1 MTGNPMVL
9 VGGGLAGAT
18 AAGTLRKEGYAGP
31 VILIGQEQHLPYLR
45 PPLSKEYLNGK
56 QDAEAA
62 LVHDAGWYR
71 SRDIDLRLGETVSG
85 IDPARR
91 TVVLAGGDSLEY
103 ERLLLATGA
112 SPRKLRIPGADLQG
126 VHYLRTL
133 EDSTR
138 LRDELAGGGRQVVII
153 GSGWIGME
161 TAAAA
166 RTYGNQVTVLGRD
179 TVPLRK
185 AIGDDLGGLFA
196 EVHEEHGVEF
206 RHSTSPAAL
215 EGPAAPEGRVAAV
228 VTDGGETL
236 PADLVIVAVGVSPHM
251 ELAEAAGLAVGNGIE
266 VDASLRTSDP
276 YIHAAGDVANAFH
289 PVLDA
294 RLRSEHWANA
304 IAGGKAAA
312 RAMLGQEIVFDDIP
326 YFYTDQYDL
335 GMEYSGYFP
344 LAADADV
351 VIRGDLDRREFI
363 AFWVRD
369 GKVIAGMNVNV
380 WDVQEPIKD
389 LIRSGRTV
397 DSEALADTTRELNS
411 L

>member
-1 MTGNPMVL
+1 MTVQPMVI

-56 QDAEAA
+56 QDAEAT
-62 LVHDAGWYR
+62 LVHDGGWYR
-71 SRDIDLRLGETVSG
+71 SRNIDLRLGETVSE

-91 TVVLAGGDSLEY
+91 SVTLAGGDSLEY
-103 ERLLLATGA
+103 DRLLLATGA
-112 SPRKLRIPGADLQG
+112 SPRTLRIPGADLQG

-133 EDSTR
+133 QDSTR
-138 LRDELAGGGRQVVII
+138 LRDELAGGGRRVVII

-179 TVPLRK
+179 TIPLRK
-185 AIGDDLGGLFA
+185 AIGDELGGLFA

-206 RHSTSPAAL
+206 RHSASPARFLAD
-215 EGPAAPEGRVAAV
+215 APGSRITAV

-236 PADLVIVAVGVSPHM
+236 PADLVIAAVGVSPNT
-251 ELAEAAGLAVGNGIE
+251 ELAEAAGLAVSNGID

-276 YIHAAGDVANAFH
+276 HIHAAGDVANAFH
-289 PVLDA
+289 PVLNA

-304 IAGGKAAA
+304 VAGGKAAA
-312 RAMLGQEIVFDDIP
+312 RAMLGQPVSFDDIP

-351 VIRGDLDRREFI
+351 VLRGDLDRREFI

-397 DSEALADTTRELNS
+397 DSEALADTTRELKS